1 MNWKTLV
8 KYRSLF
14 NLSELRKR
22 RLSKG
27 FLETKPI
34 TVDPAVDGSVGGAS
48 GREERKA
55 TRP

>member
-22 RLSKG
+22 LLSKG